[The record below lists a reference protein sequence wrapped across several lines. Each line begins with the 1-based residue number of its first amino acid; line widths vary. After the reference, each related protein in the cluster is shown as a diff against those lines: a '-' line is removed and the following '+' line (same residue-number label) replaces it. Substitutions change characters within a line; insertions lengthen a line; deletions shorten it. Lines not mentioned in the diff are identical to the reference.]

1 MNSDTHQ
8 SIEILDSPPV
18 LQNPSAHGVT
28 VTWAVNAPAT
38 GWVEYGETPEL
49 GKRADAAV
57 LGQHAFSSK
66 FFSVRLHDLEV
77 GKRIYYRVVVVPIHF
92 TDAYHIERGE
102 PQEGE
107 IYSWTTLDVNAST
120 ASFATINDTHEREET
135 LAQLTAQLAEQ
146 PADFTIWN
154 GDVFNFVESEEQIAA
169 QVLRP
174 SGATYAAEHPVLF
187 TSGNHDFRGHHSR
200 ALSQA
205 IIPWQENQA
214 LGRCF
219 AVRQGPLAMIGL
231 DTGEDKP
238 DHHPVWAGL
247 ANFESYRETQR
258 DWLNEVLRR
267 SEIASAPYL
276 IAFCHIPLW
285 GLAGHNPGDT
295 LEGFAYYSRHAQ
307 QLWHSL
313 LEEAG
318 VQLLISGHM
327 HHYRYDAPTEEHSY
341 GQIVGGGPDL
351 HQATLIR
358 GYADAS
364 RLEVVARDL
373 NQVEL
378 GSWQFAPRPYP
389 ESTFEK

>member
-1 MNSDTHQ
+1 MSQDSDRHQ
-8 SIEILDSPPV
+8 ILDSPPV

-28 VTWAVNAPAT
+28 VAWAVNAPAT
-38 GWVEYGETPEL
+38 GWVEYGETPDL

-57 LGQHAFSSK
+57 LGQHVYSSK
-66 FFSVRLHDLEV
+66 FFSVRLHDLEA
-77 GKRIYYRVVVVPIHF
+77 GKCVYYRVVVVPIHF

-102 PQEGE
+102 PQTGD
-107 IYSWTTLDVNAST
+107 IYSWTTLDANAPT

-135 LAQLTAQLAEQ
+135 LARLTAQLAEQ
-146 PADFTIWN
+146 PTDFTVWN
-154 GDVFNFVESEEQIAA
+154 GDVFNFVESEEQIVA

-174 SGATYAAEHPVLF
+174 AGAAYAAEHPVLF

-200 ALSQA
+200 SLSQA
-205 IIPWQENQA
+205 IIPWQDNA
-214 LGRCF
+214 ACGRCF
-219 AVRQGPLAMIGL
+219 AVRQGPLAMVGL

-247 ANFESYRETQR
+247 ASFESYREAQR
-258 DWLNEVLRR
+258 DWLSEVLRR

-285 GLAGHNPGDT
+285 GLPGHNPGDT
-295 LEGFAYYSRHAQ
+295 LEGYAFYSRHSQ

-318 VQLLISGHM
+318 VQLLITGHM

-351 HQATLIR
+351 EQATLIR
-358 GYADAS
+358 GNADAS
-364 RLEVVARDL
+364 RLEVVARSL

-378 GSWQFAPRPYP
+378 GRWQFAPRPCAK
-389 ESTFEK
+389 STFER